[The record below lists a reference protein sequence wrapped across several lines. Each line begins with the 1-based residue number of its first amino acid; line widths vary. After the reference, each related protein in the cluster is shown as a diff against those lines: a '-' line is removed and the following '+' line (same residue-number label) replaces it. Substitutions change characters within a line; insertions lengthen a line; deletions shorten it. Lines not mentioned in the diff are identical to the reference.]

1 MHNESEIVKNEAEK
15 SEIKNK
21 QGKSFGLWA
30 CLVLFILLG
39 VIATMFLL
47 FSPMAKYR
55 KANRLIDNKQYSE
68 AISVFEEIKDYKNS
82 KEKILL
88 CQYEK
93 ALVLMEAEDYQ
104 GAKDILLQLGSYKK
118 ASEKMRTCNH
128 MILYNHILENGT
140 EYEDSYTIENPESG
154 LLLQIKKDDTTI
166 RSWFEYY
173 IDDSVSMSTIFAIPM
188 DTDEIEISY
197 FLELG
202 TMNFQGDGIFYPDL
216 YDGTLDHTEGDG
228 PEGKVAISSQEKGI
242 TLWIDDVNNSPYLD
256 INYNNSDNED
266 LDEFVALQYYV
277 DFEFVLKT
285 LSEHIEYLDCDITIS
300 DFGVQ
305 MK

>member
-1 MHNESEIVKNEAEK
+1 MENENEIVNNESGK
-15 SEIKNK
+15 SETKK
-21 QGKSFGLWA
+21 RQVKSFGLWT

-39 VIATMFLL
+39 VITIMLLL

-68 AISVFEEIKDYKNS
+68 AISVFEKIEDYKNS

-93 ALVLMEAEDYQ
+93 ALVLMEAEDYK

-118 ASEKMRTCNH
+118 ATEKIRICNH
-128 MILYNHILENGT
+128 MILYNYILKNGT
-140 EYEDSYTIENPESG
+140 EYEGSYSIENPESG
-154 LLLQIKKDDTTI
+154 LLLQIKKGDTTI

-173 IDDSVSMSTIFAIPM
+173 IDDSVLMSTIFAIPM
-188 DTDEIEISY
+188 DSDKIEISY
-197 FLELG
+197 FLELD
-202 TMNFQGDGIFYPDL
+202 TMSFQGDGIFYPDL
-216 YDGTLDHTEGDG
+216 YDGTLDYTTEVK
-228 PEGKVAISSQEKGI
+228 PEDKVAVFSQEKGV
-242 TLWIDDVNNSPYLD
+242 TLWIDDVNNAPYLD
-256 INYNNSDNED
+256 MDYNNSGNED
-266 LDEFVALQYYV
+266 LAELVALQYYG
-277 DFEFVLKT
+277 DFEYILTT
-285 LSEHIEYLDCDITIS
+285 LSEHIEYLDCGITIS